1 VLALSGKKQV
11 GRAAPPLPEETID
24 SVKADVAEIKESARR

>member
-11 GRAAPPLPEETID
+11 GHAAPPLPEETID